1 MVRLRNFIKNNV
13 TIGSFGLSHGW
24 RENAKTRAC
33 ILGTLRGS
41 VLLIHT
47 TGGEALRRL
56 AQLCERGVAS
66 YQDLSY
72 CALQFKSA
80 YLLRTVQGAGS
91 FSRCLLS
98 NYAACRS
105 IIRGALILE

>member
-13 TIGSFGLSHGW
+13 TIASFGLSHGW

-33 ILGTLRGS
+33 VMGTLRGS

-47 TGGEALRRL
+47 TGEALRRL

-80 YLLRTVQGAGS
+80 YLLRTVQGA
-91 FSRCLLS
+91 
-98 NYAACRS
+98 AAFRVVS
-105 IIRGALILE
+105 YRVMRRVAV